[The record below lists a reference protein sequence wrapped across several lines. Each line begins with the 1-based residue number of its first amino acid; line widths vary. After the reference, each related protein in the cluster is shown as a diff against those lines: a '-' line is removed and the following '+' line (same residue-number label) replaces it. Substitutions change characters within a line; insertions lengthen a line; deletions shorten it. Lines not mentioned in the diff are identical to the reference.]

1 MSVLVYSAFT
11 QVCVAWVA
19 LQLYLPLWKSGDCTK
34 GCFFLMGSWSFF
46 GFSTNFLSTSGK
58 YCSALVEL
66 NSIQWFDRLFSLK
79 CCQYTERVAAEHCR
93 CLYLTFMWFTLICHY
108 FCEAPCEAPAYIT
121 YNSTESNSPQTL
133 IFILNFHVFIQE
145 LGEVIWKVLFVSNV
159 FVSSLQNEHVVSL
172 LWSCSSPRGL
182 WFAECVNTIA
192 IYSSL

>member
-1 MSVLVYSAFT
+1 MTVLVYSVFT

-34 GCFFLMGSWSFF
+34 GCFFGWDLDLFF
-46 GFSTNFLSTSGK
+46 GFSINSLSTSGK
-58 YCSALVEL
+58 NCSASVEL

-108 FCEAPCEAPAYIT
+108 FCEAPCEAPAYN
-121 YNSTESNSPQTL
+121 NSTDSNSPQTL
-133 IFILNFHVFIQE
+133 VFILNFHVFIQE

-159 FVSSLQNEHVVSL
+159 FVSNLQNEHMVSL
-172 LWSCSSPRGL
+172 I
-182 WFAECVNTIA
+182 V
-192 IYSSL
+192 